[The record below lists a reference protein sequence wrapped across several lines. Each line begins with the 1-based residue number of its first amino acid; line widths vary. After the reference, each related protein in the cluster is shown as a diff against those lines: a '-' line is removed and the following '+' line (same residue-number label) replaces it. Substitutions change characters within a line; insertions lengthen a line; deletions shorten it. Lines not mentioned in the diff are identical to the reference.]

1 MKIISH
7 KDARKDFFKIAKE
20 VNERS
25 IPVMAVGQDS
35 TDDVVILGLADYNSL
50 LETLHVYGVLGMAEK
65 LHRAEKERGIPFSSL
80 ADISDV

>member
-1 MKIISH
+1 
-7 KDARKDFFKIAKE
+7 
-20 VNERS
+20 
-25 IPVMAVGQDS
+25 MAVGQDS

-50 LETLHVYGVLGMAEK
+50 LETLHVYGVPGMAEK

>member
-50 LETLHVYGVLGMAEK
+50 LELCMYTAFREWQKSYTVLKKREGY
-65 LHRAEKERGIPFSSL
+65 RSL
-80 ADISDV
+80 P

>member
-50 LETLHVYGVLGMAEK
+50 HVYGVPGMAEK